1 MKKLKFLVAA
11 ELIACTSIG
20 GYIVAAEDVYELNP
34 VVVTGERTEKKD
46 LEIPAAVQVIT
57 AKEIKEQGYT
67 SVADALGHTV
77 DVGAYSYTSDGDDLG
92 GSQSRFYIRG
102 FDKGTS
108 VLVNGAP
115 INIMNYS
122 STSGVPID
130 AVEKIEVIKGPS
142 SVLYGAEAMGGV
154 VNIITKKG
162 GEDKTTAKVTYGNYT
177 NGYQVSTSGEK
188 YFISFNRDNFD
199 RFNNPSTI
207 FPKSKY
213 GWENDKGHRTNLFT
227 SINLTDKLTFDWMRF
242 SSNKNRW
249 AKEVKD
255 GKKTGKIYTGTTGL
269 YNYND
274 VKNTMDLIYN
284 DEESHFK
291 SIMAFNNRRLDSTN
305 TKFNKDGSVKSKAR
319 GTNYNVYNFNFNNQ
333 KTWYLNDGK
342 DSLTA
347 GLDYKYEHYK
357 SLNGEDHIGR
367 SNYGLFASYS
377 HEFNDRMTG
386 IFGARE
392 FVNQSNGWD
401 KSNKKFLPQV
411 QFLYKLSDD
420 WSLYT
425 NVGESFDMP
434 AINSKYYSS
443 KLKNWNIKPQS
454 GWTYEFG
461 TKYITGKDSLKI
473 DVFHMDIKDK
483 FEWVHESELIDGGAD
498 NINVQV
504 NGGDFKNT
512 GLEVEYEHII
522 NSNWR
527 YSLGASISNPKMKDY
542 NSDVWRQSE
551 ARLQGSAS
559 LSYEEGKFYGGLNYF
574 LISDRQDSHYTRDG
588 SIAKNTK
595 GWDHKTPNSSLLN
608 AVFSYAPNKEQ
619 AVTLNLYNLLDRKN
633 PINDSENVDL
643 PFHWTVSYSY
653 SF

>member
-34 VVVTGERTEKKD
+34 VVVTAERTEKKD

-102 FDKGTS
+102 FDKGTL

-255 GKKTGKIYTGTTGL
+255 GKKTGKIYTGSTGL

-305 TKFNKDGSVKSKAR
+305 
-319 GTNYNVYNFNFNNQ
+319 
-333 KTWYLNDGK
+333 
-342 DSLTA
+342 
-347 GLDYKYEHYK
+347 YK
-357 SLNGEDHIGR
+357 
-367 SNYGLFASYS
+367 
-377 HEFNDRMTG
+377 
-386 IFGARE
+386 
-392 FVNQSNGWD
+392 V
-401 KSNKKFLPQV
+401 
-411 QFLYKLSDD
+411 
-420 WSLYT
+420 
-425 NVGESFDMP
+425 
-434 AINSKYYSS
+434 
-443 KLKNWNIKPQS
+443 
-454 GWTYEFG
+454 
-461 TKYITGKDSLKI
+461 
-473 DVFHMDIKDK
+473 
-483 FEWVHESELIDGGAD
+483 
-498 NINVQV
+498 
-504 NGGDFKNT
+504 
-512 GLEVEYEHII
+512 
-522 NSNWR
+522 
-527 YSLGASISNPKMKDY
+527 
-542 NSDVWRQSE
+542 
-551 ARLQGSAS
+551 
-559 LSYEEGKFYGGLNYF
+559 
-574 LISDRQDSHYTRDG
+574 
-588 SIAKNTK
+588 
-595 GWDHKTPNSSLLN
+595 
-608 AVFSYAPNKEQ
+608 
-619 AVTLNLYNLLDRKN
+619 
-633 PINDSENVDL
+633 
-643 PFHWTVSYSY
+643 
-653 SF
+653 